1 MATKNFRQE
10 CLIGEG
16 GFGRVYK
23 GTLQSTGQVVA
34 VKQLDKHGLHGN
46 KEFQTQV
53 LSLDKLQHPNL
64 VKLIGYCADGD
75 QRLLVYEY
83 FSSVSLQDHLYEH
96 KPSHKH
102 MDWITRMKIAFG
114 AAEGL
119 DYLHDKVNPPVIY
132 RDLKASNVLL
142 DDEFYPRLC
151 DFGLQILSP
160 GAGDSLFLS
169 SRVMDT
175 YGYSAPE
182 YTRGEE
188 VTIKSDVYSFGVVLL
203 ELITETEQTPLKT
216 FNFRELAMATKNF
229 RQECL
234 IGEGGFGRVY
244 KGTLQSTGQH
254 ASHKHMDWITRM
266 KIAFGAAEGL
276 DYLHDKVNPPVIYR
290 DLKAS
295 NVLLDDEFY
304 PRLCDFGLQI
314 LSPGWEEVTIKSDV
328 YSFGVVLLELITG
341 RRAIDTTKPND
352 EQNLVAWAQP
362 IFRDPTRYP
371 DMADPLLRKKFSE
384 RGLNQ
389 AVAITS
395 MCLQDEPSAR
405 PLISDVMV
413 ALSFLS
419 MSTDGVPTAVPVS
432 SFRDKSMSIAL
443 SRHGSCSYASSVS
456 SSDSEDEEEQ
466 EEESRSMKKQDEE
479 TKGNDSEDE
488 SDSNSEKDQEEEQ
501 DSPQLE
507 KARSSSSSSDSGSER
522 RRSIEETNATAQ
534 SLKIKYGYS
543 SEEEDNERLSICFL
557 RFDSERNHN
566 DSSNNT
572 SMRVNSLAH
581 DDDDE
586 EEENH
591 ETRLEHIHSSK
602 SEVQSI
608 YSDDNTCEGSGDSSL
623 RRIEPEEEDHDS
635 SDQE

>member
-1 MATKNFRQE
+1 
-10 CLIGEG
+10 
-16 GFGRVYK
+16 
-23 GTLQSTGQVVA
+23 
-34 VKQLDKHGLHGN
+34 
-46 KEFQTQV
+46 
-53 LSLDKLQHPNL
+53 
-64 VKLIGYCADGD
+64 
-75 QRLLVYEY
+75 
-83 FSSVSLQDHLYEH
+83 
-96 KPSHKH
+96 
-102 MDWITRMKIAFG
+102 
-114 AAEGL
+114 
-119 DYLHDKVNPPVIY
+119 
-132 RDLKASNVLL
+132 
-142 DDEFYPRLC
+142 
-151 DFGLQILSP
+151 
-160 GAGDSLFLS
+160 
-169 SRVMDT
+169 
-175 YGYSAPE
+175 
-182 YTRGEE
+182 
-188 VTIKSDVYSFGVVLL
+188 
-203 ELITETEQTPLKT
+203 
-216 FNFRELAMATKNF
+216 
-229 RQECL
+229 
-234 IGEGGFGRVY
+234 
-244 KGTLQSTGQH
+244 
-254 ASHKHMDWITRM
+254 
-266 KIAFGAAEGL
+266 
-276 DYLHDKVNPPVIYR
+276 
-290 DLKAS
+290 
-295 NVLLDDEFY
+295 
-304 PRLCDFGLQI
+304 
-314 LSPGWEEVTIKSDV
+314 
-328 YSFGVVLLELITG
+328 
-341 RRAIDTTKPND
+341 
-352 EQNLVAWAQP
+352 
-362 IFRDPTRYP
+362 
-371 DMADPLLRKKFSE
+371 MADPLLRKKFSE

-443 SRHGSCSYASSVS
+443 SRHGSCSVVPFSLPRKEEEDASSVS

-543 SEEEDNERLSICFL
+543 SEEEDNERLSSKSSFKSNGESLLSL

>member
-23 GTLQSTGQVVA
+23 GTLQSTGQ
-34 VKQLDKHGLHGN
+34 
-46 KEFQTQV
+46 
-53 LSLDKLQHPNL
+53 
-64 VKLIGYCADGD
+64 
-75 QRLLVYEY
+75 
-83 FSSVSLQDHLYEH
+83 H

-160 GAGDSLFLS
+160 GC
-169 SRVMDT
+169 
-175 YGYSAPE
+175 
-182 YTRGEE
+182 TRE
-188 VTIKSDVYSFGVVLL
+188 
-203 ELITETEQTPLKT
+203 
-216 FNFRELAMATKNF
+216 
-229 RQECL
+229 
-234 IGEGGFGRVY
+234 
-244 KGTLQSTGQH
+244 
-254 ASHKHMDWITRM
+254 
-266 KIAFGAAEGL
+266 
-276 DYLHDKVNPPVIYR
+276 
-290 DLKAS
+290 
-295 NVLLDDEFY
+295 
-304 PRLCDFGLQI
+304 
-314 LSPGWEEVTIKSDV
+314 EEVTIKSDV

-443 SRHGSCSYASSVS
+443 SRHGSCSVVPFSLPRKEEEYASSVS

-543 SEEEDNERLSICFL
+543 SEEEDNERLSSKSSFK
-557 RFDSERNHN
+557 SNGENHN

>member
-1 MATKNFRQE
+1 MGESGRNRNLSCKNRTNEHDDHDFRPPVATTKHIEERETEQTPLKTFNFRELAMATKNFRQE

-203 ELITETEQTPLKT
+203 ELIT
-216 FNFRELAMATKNF
+216 
-229 RQECL
+229 
-234 IGEGGFGRVY
+234 
-244 KGTLQSTGQH
+244 
-254 ASHKHMDWITRM
+254 
-266 KIAFGAAEGL
+266 
-276 DYLHDKVNPPVIYR
+276 
-290 DLKAS
+290 
-295 NVLLDDEFY
+295 
-304 PRLCDFGLQI
+304 
-314 LSPGWEEVTIKSDV
+314 
-328 YSFGVVLLELITG
+328 G

-443 SRHGSCSYASSVS
+443 SRHGSCSVVPFSLPRKEEEYASSVS

-543 SEEEDNERLSICFL
+543 SEEEDNERLSSKSSFKSNGESLLSL